1 MQNIDSYN
9 LIFLY
14 LINNFNI
21 YTKEIKYIQNFKEYS
36 IQITLSILKYL
47 YILIIST
54 KKYINIYYN
63 LLLDIILKL
72 LTLNIYAKKISYK
85 IYACINQKNKRI
97 LCPKIYKTKIKI

>member
-9 LIFLY
+9 LIY

-54 KKYINIYYN
+54 KKIH
-63 LLLDIILKL
+63 
-72 LTLNIYAKKISYK
+72 
-85 IYACINQKNKRI
+85 
-97 LCPKIYKTKIKI
+97 